1 MLRTLRLSRIPLF
14 IRHHLYPNTYLPLYL
29 VHPIRVRTP
38 SHPYTLNKHH
48 LVIHTIPATTLQ
60 VLAPYTAAIIP
71 SATYLADPL
80 NGYTHLGMAKL
91 QVKLVGGGWGV
102 GLDTRVLTKRCG
114 AAHHLWLNEAGGE
127 YERDADTAQ
136 GRVCEGGFGWLCRFR
151 RWWST
156 TNGER

>member
-1 MLRTLRLSRIPLF
+1 M
-14 IRHHLYPNTYLPLYL
+14 
-29 VHPIRVRTP
+29 
-38 SHPYTLNKHH
+38 
-48 LVIHTIPATTLQ
+48 
-60 VLAPYTAAIIP
+60 
-71 SATYLADPL
+71 
-80 NGYTHLGMAKL
+80 
-91 QVKLVGGGWGV
+91 GV